1 MLGGPERKDNS
12 DHAKAMPKTKAK
24 VHSALCPDCWGSGK
38 EHVAVNDR
46 LQAAVILLKYDI
58 PDVHLHKVAAILA
71 NIARDTLQCGVCN
84 GAGQTQFQAPGD
96 GVVRTCQNCNGSGKE
111 PVTIALRVAA
121 LEALAQFPALH
132 QYTRIAAD
140 SLIDSNVATLR
151 MAGSEVLQRLA

>member
-1 MLGGPERKDNS
+1 M
-12 DHAKAMPKTKAK
+12 
-24 VHSALCPDCWGSGK
+24 AL
-38 EHVAVNDR
+38 NDR

-58 PDVHLHKVAAILA
+58 PNVALHDVAAAVLADIASDIL
-71 NIARDTLQCGVCN
+71 RCGVCE

-121 LEALAQFPALH
+121 LEALAQFPAFLH
-132 QYTRIAAD
+132 QYTRIAAN